1 MNDTPLISIIVAA
14 YNAQSYIDECLQSI
28 EVQTYPNFEVII
40 VDDGSD
46 DGTVQCAG
54 KFAER
59 DQRFRVIRNDH
70 VNAGHARNT
79 GIRAAAGEYLAF
91 IDADDRLH
99 DDYLEVLLRGC
110 TEHDAD
116 ICVCH
121 SQSFD
126 DVTGEVRD
134 IDYAV
139 KQELLP
145 DKNPFH
151 YTDACDTIFLM
162 FNGWAWDKLF
172 RTEMVRKHKLSF
184 QSLRTTNDM
193 YFVDMAY
200 IYANRIYVTKETLID
215 HRENNRNALSKTREK
230 SYRCFYDA
238 LLALRSKLLEEGVFE
253 KVQRSYFQWAAD
265 FTAWNI
271 STIRGAS
278 FRKLYELMHMEGI
291 GRLGILELDESNY
304 KGRHKDF
311 YAFCRTVAE
320 QDYDTYIAA
329 RGPMLSII
337 IPVYNTAW
345 YIGECLDSIL
355 QSDCSEIEI
364 ICIDD
369 GSTDASPAILHRYAS
384 VNPEVQAYTISHA
397 GISGARNYGLA
408 KAKGRYIQFIDSDD
422 KLTPDTISS
431 IITVMEREWLDV
443 CFFGA
448 HSFYETPQLKEKYPV
463 YEKNY
468 IRQHLY
474 PGVRSAAALYEDL
487 NCHGEWR
494 VCVTMQ
500 VFRREFLNRYGIT
513 FREGIIH
520 EDNLFTFET
529 TVLAQRAMC
538 LPDNFYLR
546 RIREGSVMTQ
556 KVTFENARGYTAC
569 MASALDFLLG
579 CPDDAVNRQAA
590 GQLLDNMAMLSM
602 DTYLQLSPQEQQR
615 TRDSLTAAEYC
626 LFYELL
632 SLRAKAEESKTQ
644 GEQRVRGTITFRI
657 GAAILWLP
665 EQILKLLHIYKP

>member
-14 YNAQSYIDECLQSI
+14 YNAQSYLDECLQSI
-28 EVQTYPNFEVII
+28 EAQTYPKFEVII

-54 KFAER
+54 KFVEK
-59 DQRFRVIRNDH
+59 DQRFRVIQNDH
-70 VNAGHARNT
+70 VNAGYARNT
-79 GIRAAAGEYLAF
+79 GIREAAGEYLAF

-99 DDYLEVLLRGC
+99 NDYLEVLLRGC

-162 FNGWAWDKLF
+162 FTGWAWDKLF
-172 RTEMVRKHKLSF
+172 RAKIVREHDLTF
-184 QSLRTTNDM
+184 QSLRTSNDM
-193 YFVDMAY
+193 YFVDMTY
-200 IYANRIYVTKETLID
+200 IYANRIYITDETLID
-215 HRENNRNALSKTREK
+215 HRENNKKSLSMTRDK

-238 LLALRSKLLEEGVFE
+238 LLALRTKLLEEGVFE
-253 KVQRSYFQWAAD
+253 EVRKSFCLWAVE

-278 FRKLYELMHMEGI
+278 FRKLYEMMHMEGI

-337 IPVYNTAW
+337 IPVYNTAR

-355 QSDCSEIEI
+355 QSDCSETEI

-369 GSTDASPAILHRYAS
+369 GSTDASQAILHRYAS
-384 VNPEVQAYTISHA
+384 VHPEVQAYTISHA

-408 KAKGRYIQFIDSDD
+408 KAKGRYIQFVDSDD

-538 LPDNFYLR
+538 LPDNIYLR
-546 RIREGSVMTQ
+546 RIREGSIMTK
-556 KVTFENARGYTAC
+556 KVTFENALGYISCVAG
-569 MASALDFLLG
+569 ALDFLRG
-579 CPDDAVNRQAA
+579 CPDNAVNRQAA
-590 GQLLDNMAMLSM
+590 GQLIDNMIMLSL
-602 DTYLQLSPQEQQR
+602 DTYLRLSPQEQQK

-626 LFYELL
+626 LFLELL
-632 SLRAKAEESKTQ
+632 SLRAKAEDSKMQ

-657 GAAILWLP
+657 GAAVLWFP
-665 EQILKLLHIYKP
+665 EQILKLLHIYKT

>member
-1 MNDTPLISIIVAA
+1 
-14 YNAQSYIDECLQSI
+14 
-28 EVQTYPNFEVII
+28 
-40 VDDGSD
+40 
-46 DGTVQCAG
+46 
-54 KFAER
+54 
-59 DQRFRVIRNDH
+59 
-70 VNAGHARNT
+70 
-79 GIRAAAGEYLAF
+79 
-91 IDADDRLH
+91 
-99 DDYLEVLLRGC
+99 
-110 TEHDAD
+110 
-116 ICVCH
+116 
-121 SQSFD
+121 
-126 DVTGEVRD
+126 
-134 IDYAV
+134 
-139 KQELLP
+139 
-145 DKNPFH
+145 
-151 YTDACDTIFLM
+151 
-162 FNGWAWDKLF
+162 
-172 RTEMVRKHKLSF
+172 
-184 QSLRTTNDM
+184 
-193 YFVDMAY
+193 
-200 IYANRIYVTKETLID
+200 
-215 HRENNRNALSKTREK
+215 
-230 SYRCFYDA
+230 
-238 LLALRSKLLEEGVFE
+238 
-253 KVQRSYFQWAAD
+253 
-265 FTAWNI
+265 
-271 STIRGAS
+271 
-278 FRKLYELMHMEGI
+278 
-291 GRLGILELDESNY
+291 
-304 KGRHKDF
+304 
-311 YAFCRTVAE
+311 
-320 QDYDTYIAA
+320 
-329 RGPMLSII
+329 
-337 IPVYNTAW
+337 
-345 YIGECLDSIL
+345 
-355 QSDCSEIEI
+355 
-364 ICIDD
+364 
-369 GSTDASPAILHRYAS
+369 
-384 VNPEVQAYTISHA
+384 
-397 GISGARNYGLA
+397 
-408 KAKGRYIQFIDSDD
+408 
-422 KLTPDTISS
+422 
-431 IITVMEREWLDV
+431 MEREWLDV

-448 HSFYETPQLKEKYPV
+448 QSFYETPQLKEKYPV

-538 LPDNFYLR
+538 LPDNFYLRRIRFYLR

>member
-1 MNDTPLISIIVAA
+1 MNETPLITIIIAA

-28 EVQTYPNFEVII
+28 AAQTYPNFEVII

-46 DGTVQCAG
+46 DGTALCADRY
-54 KFAER
+54 AER
-59 DQRFRVIRNDH
+59 DHRFRVIRNTH

-79 GIRAAAGEYLAF
+79 GIREAAGEYFAF

-99 DDYLEVLLRGC
+99 VDYLEVLLRGC

-145 DKNPFH
+145 ARNPFH

-172 RTEMVRKHKLSF
+172 RAKMVREHELMF

-200 IYANRIYVTKETLID
+200 IYANRIYVTEEALID
-215 HRENNRNALSKTREK
+215 HRENNRNALSRTREK

-253 KVQRSYFQWAAD
+253 KVRRSYCQWAAD
-265 FTAWNI
+265 FTAWNM

-278 FRKLYELMHMEGI
+278 FRKLYELMHAEGI
-291 GRLGILELDESNY
+291 RQLGILTLDESCFQERY
-304 KGRHKDF
+304 KDF
-311 YAFCRTVAE
+311 YAFCRAVAE
-320 QDYDTYIAA
+320 EDYDTYIAT

-337 IPVYNTAW
+337 IPVYNTAQ

-355 QSDCSEIEI
+355 QSDISETEI

-369 GSTDASPAILHRYAS
+369 GSSDASPSILRRYAS
-384 VNPEVQAYTISHA
+384 THPEIKAYTTPHA
-397 GISGARNYGLA
+397 GISAVRNYGLA
-408 KAKGRYIQFIDSDD
+408 KARGRYIQFVDSDD
-422 KLTPDTISS
+422 KLTPDTISAL
-431 IITVMEREWLDV
+431 ITVMEREWLDV

-448 HSFYETPQLKEKYPV
+448 QSFYESPQLKEKYPV

-468 IRQHLY
+468 TRQHRY

-546 RIREGSVMTQ
+546 RIREGSIMTK
-556 KVTFENARGYTAC
+556 KVTFENALGYIAC
-569 MASALDFLLG
+569 MAGALDFLRG

-626 LFYELL
+626 LFHELL
-632 SLRAKAEESKTQ
+632 CLRAKTEESKAQ

-665 EQILKLLHIYKP
+665 EQILKLLHIYRT

>member
-1 MNDTPLISIIVAA
+1 MNETPLISIIVAA

-28 EVQTYPNFEVII
+28 EEQTYTNFEVII

-54 KFAER
+54 KFAEK
-59 DQRFRVIRNDH
+59 DQRFHVIRNDH

-79 GIRAAAGEYLAF
+79 GIREASGEYLAF

-110 TEHDAD
+110 IEHDAD

-121 SQSFD
+121 SKSFD
-126 DVTGEVRD
+126 DVTGEVRN

-139 KQELLP
+139 KQDLLP
-145 DKNPFH
+145 EKNPFH

-172 RTEMVRKHKLSF
+172 RTEMVRKHKLFF

-265 FTAWNI
+265 FTAWNML
-271 STIRGAS
+271 TIRGAS
-278 FRKLYELMHMEGI
+278 FRKLYELMHAEGI
-291 GRLGILELDESNY
+291 RQLGILTLDENCYQGKY
-304 KGRHKDF
+304 KEF
-311 YAFCRTVAE
+311 YRVCRKVAE
-320 QDYDTYIAA
+320 QDYNTYIAD

-337 IPVYNTAW
+337 IPVYNTAQ
-345 YIGECLDSIL
+345 YIGGCLDSIL
-355 QSDCSEIEI
+355 QSDCSETEI

-384 VNPEVQAYTISHA
+384 VHPEVQVYTTSHA
-397 GISGARNYGLA
+397 GVSGARNYGLA
-408 KAKGRYIQFIDSDD
+408 KARGRYIQFVDSDD
-422 KLTPDTISS
+422 KLTPHTVSS

-448 HSFYETPQLKEKYPV
+448 QSFYETPQLKEKYPV

-546 RIREGSVMTQ
+546 RIREGSIMTK
-556 KVTFENARGYTAC
+556 KVTFENALGYISCVAG
-569 MASALDFLLG
+569 ALDFLRG
-579 CPDDAVNRQAA
+579 CPDNAVNRQAA
-590 GQLLDNMAMLSM
+590 VQLLDNMSMLSL
-602 DTYLQLSPQEQQR
+602 DTYLRLSPQEQQK

-626 LFYELL
+626 LFLELL
-632 SLRAKAEESKTQ
+632 SLRAKAEDSKMQ

-657 GAAILWLP
+657 GAAVLWFP
-665 EQILKLLHIYKP
+665 EQILKLLHIYKT